1 MHEEKYITHT
11 KGHCITEVGTEMSL
25 PERRYMNDLTG
36 MTVEEFQLI
45 LNEMRTVYPF
55 KDEET
60 IFGTCYDPREER
72 GTSRVEICTKDQDT
86 GIYITMRKAGH
97 RSE

>member
-1 MHEEKYITHT
+1 MHKGKYITHQ
-11 KGHCITEVGTEMSL
+11 KGHCNTQGRRSAA
-25 PERRYMNDLTG
+25 PERRYMNDLSG

-72 GTSRVEICTKDQDT
+72 GTSRVEIVTKDQDT
-86 GIYITMRKAGH
+86 GVHITMRKAKATDD
-97 RSE
+97 

>member
-1 MHEEKYITHT
+1 
-11 KGHCITEVGTEMSL
+11 
-25 PERRYMNDLTG
+25 MNDLTG
-36 MTVEEFQLI
+36 MTVWEFKDI
-45 LNEMRTVYPF
+45 LEDMKKVYAY

-60 IFGTCYDPREER
+60 LFGLTYDPREEK

>member
-1 MHEEKYITHT
+1 MHEEKYITHIH
-11 KGHCITEVGTEMSL
+11 KGIASHRAANSR

-36 MTVEEFQLI
+36 MTVWEFKDI
-45 LNEMRTVYPF
+45 LEDMKKVYAY

-60 IFGTCYDPREER
+60 LFGLTYDPREEK